1 MSKFKTRKLLERLD
15 KKIESVQSS
24 EEFQSILETFS
35 KFHSYS
41 YHNSLLILTQKPD
54 ASFVAGYKQ
63 WQQKFNRHVKKGE
76 NGIAIL
82 APFSYK
88 KRIEKTS
95 NDSEKAKDSDEEN
108 YVKKTYFKPV
118 YVFDVSQT
126 EGEDLPEIDISL
138 DNKHQYL
145 LNPILSLV
153 NEKGVTLKFESLKNG
168 LDGYSKGG
176 EIVINKALNSTEK
189 AAVIIHEL
197 AHEILHSRE
206 ERAVMTK
213 EVKELEAEAVS
224 FVVMDHYNLE
234 IKSDQYLALYKKS
247 YDLKDSL
254 KRISTLATSIINYC
268 DQNLKSKKS

>member
-1 MSKFKTRKLLERLD
+1 MSKFKTRELLEKLD

-41 YHNSLLILTQKPD
+41 YHNSLLILTQKPE
-54 ASFVAGYKQ
+54 ASFVAGFKQ
-63 WQQKFNRHVKKGE
+63 WQQKFNRYVKKGE

-126 EGEDLPEIDISL
+126 EGADLPEIDTSL

-153 NEKGVTLKFESLKNG
+153 NEKGVKLKFESLKNG

-176 EIVINKALNSTEK
+176 EIVINKALNPTEK

-206 ERAVMTK
+206 ERAVLTK

-234 IKSDQYLALYKKS
+234 IKSDQYLALYKES

-254 KRISTLATSIINYC
+254 KRISKLATSIISYC
-268 DQNLKSKKS
+268 DQNLKTKKS

>member
-1 MSKFKTRKLLERLD
+1 MSKFKTRELLEKLG

-24 EEFQSILETFS
+24 EEFQSILESFS

-88 KRIEKTS
+88 NRIEKAS
-95 NDSEKAKDSDEEN
+95 NDNEKEKDSDDEN

-126 EGEDLPEIDISL
+126 EGEDLPEIDTSL

-153 NEKGVTLKFESLKNG
+153 NEKGVKLKFESLKNG

-176 EIVINKALNSTEK
+176 EIVINKALNPTEK

-206 ERAVMTK
+206 ERAVLTK

-234 IKSDQYLALYKKS
+234 IKSDQYLALYKES

-254 KRISTLATSIINYC
+254 KRISKLATSIISYC
-268 DQNLKSKKS
+268 DQKLELKKS

>member
-1 MSKFKTRKLLERLD
+1 MSKIKTRELLEKLD

-35 KFHSYS
+35 NFHSYS
-41 YHNSLLILTQKPD
+41 YHNSLLILSQKPD

-63 WQQKFNRHVKKGE
+63 WQKKFNRHVKKGE

-88 KRIEKTS
+88 KRIEKA
-95 NDSEKAKDSDEEN
+95 NDDNKKDKDSDDDN

-126 EGEDLPEIDISL
+126 EGEALPEIDTSL
-138 DNKHQYL
+138 DNNHQYL
-145 LNPILSLV
+145 LKPILSLV

-176 EIVINKALNSTEK
+176 EIVINKALNPTEK
-189 AAVIIHEL
+189 AVVIIHEL

-206 ERAVMTK
+206 ERAVLTK
-213 EVKELEAEAVS
+213 EVKEMEAESVS

-234 IKSDQYLALYKKS
+234 IKSDQYLALYKES
-247 YDLKDSL
+247 YDLKESL
-254 KRISTLATSIINYC
+254 KRISKLATSIISYC
-268 DQNLKSKKS
+268 DQNLNSKKS

>member
-1 MSKFKTRKLLERLD
+1 MSKFKTKELLEKLD
-15 KKIESVQSS
+15 KQIESVQSS

-41 YHNSLLILTQKPD
+41 YHNSLLIQSQKPD

-88 KRIEKTS
+88 KRIEKAS
-95 NDSEKAKDSDEEN
+95 DDNKKDKDSDDDY

-126 EGEDLPEIDISL
+126 EGEALPEIDTSL
-138 DNKHQYL
+138 DNRHQYL

-153 NEKGVTLKFESLKNG
+153 NEKGVTLKFESLENG

-176 EIVINKALNSTEK
+176 EIVINKALNPTEK

-197 AHEILHSRE
+197 AHEVLHSRE
-206 ERAVMTK
+206 ERSVLTK
-213 EVKELEAEAVS
+213 EVKEMEAEAVS

-234 IKSDQYLALYKKS
+234 IKSDQYLALYKES
-247 YDLKDSL
+247 YDLKESL
-254 KRISTLATSIINYC
+254 KRISKLATSIINYC

>member
-95 NDSEKAKDSDEEN
+95 NDSEKDKDSDNEN

>member
-1 MSKFKTRKLLERLD
+1 MSKFKTRELLEKLD

-88 KRIEKTS
+88 KRIEKVS
-95 NDSEKAKDSDEEN
+95 DDNEKDKDLDDEN

-126 EGEDLPEIDISL
+126 EGADLPEIDTSL

-153 NEKGVTLKFESLKNG
+153 NEKGVKLKFESLKNG

-176 EIVINKALNSTEK
+176 EIVINKALNPTEK

-206 ERAVMTK
+206 ERAVLTK

-234 IKSDQYLALYKKS
+234 IKSDQYLALYKES

-254 KRISTLATSIINYC
+254 KRISKLATSIISYC
-268 DQNLKSKKS
+268 DQNLKTKKS

>member
-1 MSKFKTRKLLERLD
+1 MSKFKTRELLEKLD
-15 KKIESVQSS
+15 KKIETVKSS

-41 YHNSLLILTQKPD
+41 YHNSLLILTQKPE
-54 ASFVAGYKQ
+54 ASFVAGFKQ
-63 WQQKFNRHVKKGE
+63 WQQKFNRYVKKGE

-88 KRIEKTS
+88 KRIEKAS
-95 NDSEKAKDSDEEN
+95 DDNEKDKDSDEEN

-126 EGEDLPEIDISL
+126 EGEDLPEIDTSL

-168 LDGYSKGG
+168 LDGY
-176 EIVINKALNSTEK
+176 L
-189 AAVIIHEL
+189 
-197 AHEILHSRE
+197 
-206 ERAVMTK
+206 
-213 EVKELEAEAVS
+213 
-224 FVVMDHYNLE
+224 
-234 IKSDQYLALYKKS
+234 
-247 YDLKDSL
+247 
-254 KRISTLATSIINYC
+254 
-268 DQNLKSKKS
+268 

>member
-1 MSKFKTRKLLERLD
+1 MSKFKTRELLEKLD
-15 KKIESVQSS
+15 KKIETVQSS

-41 YHNSLLILTQKPD
+41 YYNSLLILTQKPE
-54 ASFVAGYKQ
+54 ASFVAGYKK

-88 KRIEKTS
+88 KRIEKAS
-95 NDSEKAKDSDEEN
+95 DDNKKDKDSDEEN

-126 EGEDLPEIDISL
+126 EGEALPEIDTSL

-153 NEKGVTLKFESLKNG
+153 NEKGVTLKFDSLKNG
-168 LDGYSKGG
+168 LDGYSKVG
-176 EIVINKALNSTEK
+176 EIVINKALNPTEK

-206 ERAVMTK
+206 ERAVLTK

-234 IKSDQYLALYKKS
+234 IKSDQYLALYKES

-254 KRISTLATSIINYC
+254 KRISKLATSIISYC
-268 DQNLKSKKS
+268 DQKLELKKS